1 MLLLLLRNMLWAAWW
16 PYSTMLLAMEKAA
29 QQSARAANPSPGAP
43 PAQSQA
49 QARRQES
56 PTANNAFTTPEI
68 SQPVCDLMKLSIEQ
82 ARRAFEAFAAI
93 SEKTWK
99 SLENSSPLGR
109 AGLFALNVKIAE
121 IMRANADA
129 NFALAVKLAEAK
141 DVQQAIAL
149 QASTSSNRWRPS
161 HSNWR
166 RCATSPR
173 ADCSGSKF
181 RRARAVRIEPRA
193 EQSRLPVL
201 RAVLER
207 YPRRRRQVLL
217 DGQVRI
223 SSPDRG

>member
-1 MLLLLLRNMLWAAWW
+1 M
-16 PYSTMLLAMEKAA
+16 
-29 QQSARAANPSPGAP
+29 AND
-43 PAQSQA
+43 
-49 QARRQES
+49 
-56 PTANNAFTTPEI
+56 AFMTSEI
-68 SQPVCDLMKLSIEQ
+68 PQPVRDLMKLSLEQ
-82 ARRAFEAFAAI
+82 ARRAFEAFASI

-109 AGLFALNVKIAE
+109 AGLFALNAKIAE
-121 IMRANADA
+121 IMRLNAEA

-149 QASTSSNRWRPS
+149 QSQHVKQQMETFAQQLEEMRDLAAQIVQEANSAARGPSASS
-161 HSNWR
+161 HGRN
-166 RCATSPR
+166 SP
-173 ADCSGSKF
+173 
-181 RRARAVRIEPRA
+181 
-193 EQSRLPVL
+193 PVL

>member
-121 IMRANADA
+121 IMRLNAEA

-149 QASTSSNRWRPS
+149 QSQHVKQQMETFAQQLEEMRDLAAQIVQEANSAARGPSASSHGRNSPGYASYAPSSSVTPGEGGKS
-161 HSNWR
+161 
-166 RCATSPR
+166 
-173 ADCSGSKF
+173 
-181 RRARAVRIEPRA
+181 
-193 EQSRLPVL
+193 
-201 RAVLER
+201 
-207 YPRRRRQVLL
+207 Y
-217 DGQVRI
+217 
-223 SSPDRG
+223 